1 MSFYFVRLE
10 VIIMTDSLFIGI
22 DVSLKNNQVCVL
34 NFDQHVF
41 FNSSFPNTPSGS
53 ESFIKKI
60 LEIRSLYYFKNIIF
74 VTESTGVYNFHIAC
88 FLSSNP
94 LLNNLNVKVFCIN
107 PKDILNYK
115 DSFNNIEKTDKK
127 DAFIIA
133 DFARVGRT
141 NNLTPFKGSQFIA
154 LQRLTRHR
162 FHIVKYLVREKSYV
176 LNNIYLSFSG
186 LLISN
191 KKDKPFSNL
200 FSNTCSALL
209 EDFLSP
215 DQIANTPID
224 QLQNFIIEKGKNH
237 TTNIDNKINLLK
249 KAAKAFYQLDK
260 TAYDPINFAIAS
272 SLNLIRY
279 YENQIKQLDKAIIK
293 TIDGININSF
303 NSLLSIRG
311 IGKVYA
317 AGIIAE
323 IGNINYFKSHSKL
336 AKYTGLYWNKNQS
349 GNITKNNKGF
359 SQYSNKYLRYYLIE
373 ATSSCVRFNF
383 PFIKNYY
390 DQKYKEVASHQHK
403 RALVLSARKLVR
415 LIFTLLHK
423 NQYYTPVISET
434 TNK

>member
-1 MSFYFVRLE
+1 MF
-10 VIIMTDSLFIGI
+10 TTIGTAI
-22 DVSLKNNQVCVL
+22 SAMIASITITAK
-34 NFDQHVF
+34 
-41 FNSSFPNTPSGS
+41 SS
-53 ESFIKKI
+53 I
-60 LEIRSLYYFKNIIF
+60 
-74 VTESTGVYNFHIAC
+74 
-88 FLSSNP
+88 
-94 LLNNLNVKVFCIN
+94 NVN
-107 PKDILNYK
+107 
-115 DSFNNIEKTDKK
+115 
-127 DAFIIA
+127 
-133 DFARVGRT
+133 
-141 NNLTPFKGSQFIA
+141 
-154 LQRLTRHR
+154 
-162 FHIVKYLVREKSYV
+162 
-176 LNNIYLSFSG
+176 
-186 LLISN
+186 
-191 KKDKPFSNL
+191 
-200 FSNTCSALL
+200 
-209 EDFLSP
+209 
-215 DQIANTPID
+215 
-224 QLQNFIIEKGKNH
+224 
-237 TTNIDNKINLLK
+237 
-249 KAAKAFYQLDK
+249 
-260 TAYDPINFAIAS
+260 PINFAIAS